1 MENFITTMPEA
12 EQTNGG
18 EYEFLSYHTFGAVG
32 YDRVMAWK
40 AGNGWIAIGPKVVG
54 SRNTDGDEEE
64 VLRAGQG
71 VVVNNT
77 DFKLV
82 RKD

>member
-1 MENFITTMPEA
+1 
-12 EQTNGG
+12 
-18 EYEFLSYHTFGAVG
+18 
-32 YDRVMAWK
+32 MAWK

-54 SRNTDGDEEE
+54 SRNTDEDEEE